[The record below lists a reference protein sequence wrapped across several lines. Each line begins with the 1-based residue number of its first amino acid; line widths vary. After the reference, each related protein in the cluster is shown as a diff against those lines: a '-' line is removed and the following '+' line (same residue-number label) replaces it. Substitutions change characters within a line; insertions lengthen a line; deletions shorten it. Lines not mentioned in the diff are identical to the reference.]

1 MAQNSNHD
9 NHSST
14 LSIHT
19 LSVAGRYWHDKM
31 QHDRANSH
39 KKQSQNAHTTSDIDA
54 QFDEVDKYF
63 QSFASSFRTSD
74 NHLNPEDIQ
83 VIVLSDNRGQRF
95 AFDDG
100 LRDAGFD
107 VIGCFSMEQLDVM
120 VESKLPRNMVWL
132 VDSPL
137 SNNLQALIDDYEPR
151 LVLVGFRE
159 APNPKHDESYQKW
172 QRSLLRRLCDSL
184 GLSLSKLLAKKNK
197 DVHRPLN
204 RPWRYVLFLG
214 ASMGGPDALKVFLDN
229 LSPALPIAILIGHH
243 FDKDMIHGLPKVLTR
258 NNEWRCRVVGTSQ
271 SLQSGLCLIAPI
283 EQQIVCDSE
292 GRVILLDKPWEG
304 EYQPNLSQLLK
315 NTSDVY
321 GSELIGIIFS
331 GMGNDG
337 SAHLTQVA
345 QNKSHLWAQSP
356 ESSGCASQPKAL
368 IDSGFCQFVGTPL
381 ELAERITHMLRVF
394 RYDKTSFNQE

>member
-1 MAQNSNHD
+1 MEND
-9 NHSST
+9 NHGN
-14 LSIHT
+14 HT
-19 LSVAGRYWHDKM
+19 DTSRATPLSVAAQYWHDKI
-31 QHDRANSH
+31 QADKA
-39 KKQSQNAHTTSDIDA
+39 KVQSIHAEIDKTFGELEE
-54 QFDEVDKYF
+54 QILKVVPK
-63 QSFASSFRTSD
+63 
-74 NHLNPEDIQ
+74 NHNFNPKDVK
-83 VIVLSDNRGQRF
+83 VIVVSDNRSQRF

-100 LRDAGFD
+100 LRDVGFD
-107 VIGCFSMEQLDVM
+107 VIGCFSTEQLDVM
-120 VESKLPRNMVWL
+120 AKSKLPKDMVWL

-137 SNNLQALIDDYEPR
+137 SDSLQALIDTYEPR
-151 LVLVGFRE
+151 LVLVGFQE
-159 APNPKHDESYQKW
+159 APNPKHDENYQRW

-184 GLSLSKLLAKKNK
+184 GVSAIKLLAKKS
-197 DVHRPLN
+197 HSCTRPTT

-229 LSPALPIAILIGHH
+229 LSPELPIAILIGHH
-243 FDKDMIHGLPKVLTR
+243 FDKEMIHGLPKVLTR

-271 SLQSGLCLIAPI
+271 SLQSGLCLVAPI

-304 EYQPNLSQLLK
+304 EYQPSISQLLK
-315 NTSDVY
+315 NTSEVY

-337 SAHLTQVA
+337 SAHLAQIA

-356 ESSGCASQPKAL
+356 ESSGCPSQPQAM

-381 ELAERITHMLRVF
+381 ELAGRITHMLRGFKYTV
-394 RYDKTSFNQE
+394 NANLE